1 MGQKGDS
8 MSKKN
13 LPKKVAKVDS
23 DGSLPEE
30 EQSWVYQPIMMA
42 MMRNKY
48 SKSQL
53 KSLVAIMIQMQ
64 DAIKDVIFNNARPE
78 DQLALFPTEEFIL
91 KFGEELID
99 PNKEVVLKIPLSKFK
114 CDKRRYSK
122 LKDDLDQLATLPFYI
137 PIKSLD
143 GEEYTHV
150 SGLCEVIR
158 PKSYDRDVYI
168 KMKKEIALRFISND
182 GGSMKF
188 LEQVVDEANHNYAMR
203 MYFFIA
209 SWRNHPATCP
219 RTVKWVRN
227 WLMLENE
234 YPRWNMFYNCVLKKA
249 EEELYR
255 IAVVE
260 GKGDLYFTT
269 KKIYDKGSEVGEPDR
284 LQFIIH
290 RSQTGERFDNNSAFR
305 SRKQMIS
312 EFCYTSFG
320 LKGADLTAILKMVT
334 EENIDKLNTYLVELD
349 MEEQKRLKEGKI
361 DKLHRHAF
369 TCIMHQLKEWATED
383 AEVVESWVGKELP
396 MQPEKNQPSATTEQQ
411 FSVVDN
417 QKWGNVKCYLRN
429 KIGEND
435 YNIWFSDDVFILL
448 SCGNGVISFSV
459 PNKVYLEI
467 LNNRYGLLLN
477 ELIKK
482 EWGSGCEIHFTTKG

>member
-1 MGQKGDS
+1 

-13 LPKKVAKVDS
+13 LPKKVTKEVS
-23 DGSLPEE
+23 DGLPEE
-30 EQSWVYQPIMMA
+30 EQSWVYQPIMIA

-48 SKSQL
+48 TKSQL

-78 DQLALFPTEEFIL
+78 DQLALFPSEDFIT
-91 KFGEELID
+91 KFGDELID
-99 PNKEVVLKIPLSKFK
+99 PNKEIVMKIPLSKFK

-158 PKSYDRDVYI
+158 PKNYDRDVYI
-168 KMKKEIALRFISND
+168 KMKKEVALRFISTD

-209 SWRNHPATCP
+209 SWRNHEATCP
-219 RTVKWVRN
+219 RSVKWVRN

-255 IAVVE
+255 IAVTE

-269 KKIYDKGSEVGEPDR
+269 KKIYDSGSEVGAPDR

-290 RSQTGERFDNNSAFR
+290 RSETGKMCDNSTAFR
-305 SRKQMIS
+305 NQKKMIS
-312 EFCYTSFG
+312 DFCHASFG
-320 LKGADLTAILKMVT
+320 FKDSDLKAILKKVT
-334 EENIDKLNTYLVELD
+334 PDNIDKLNTYLVELD
-349 MEEQKRLKEGKI
+349 IEEQKRMKDGKI

-369 TCIMHQLKEWATED
+369 TCIMHRLREWESED
-383 AEVVESWVGKELP
+383 AEVVNSLLGQEQP
-396 MQPEKNQPSATTEQQ
+396 MQPEKNHSSATIPELSADDQ
-411 FSVVDN
+411 VR
-417 QKWGNVKCYLRN
+417 WGRVHQSLLASMGDLEYHQ
-429 KIGEND
+429 
-435 YNIWFSDDVFILL
+435 WFSGDAMQLV
-448 SCGNGVISFSV
+448 GISEQLITIEV
-459 PNKVYLEI
+459 PSRTYWEMVGAK
-467 LNNRYGLLLN
+467 YGK
-477 ELIKK
+477 LIKAEIAK
-482 EWGSGCEIHFTTKG
+482 EWGSGYEIRFTTKA

>member
-1 MGQKGDS
+1 M
-8 MSKKN
+8 
-13 LPKKVAKVDS
+13 
-23 DGSLPEE
+23 
-30 EQSWVYQPIMMA
+30 
-42 MMRNKY
+42 
-48 SKSQL
+48 
-53 KSLVAIMIQMQ
+53 
-64 DAIKDVIFNNARPE
+64 
-78 DQLALFPTEEFIL
+78 
-91 KFGEELID
+91 
-99 PNKEVVLKIPLSKFK
+99 KIPLSKFK

-209 SWRNHPATCP
+209 SWRNHQATCP

-290 RSQTGERFDNNSAFR
+290 RSQTGERYDNNSAFR

-312 EFCYTSFG
+312 EFCHTSFG

-396 MQPEKNQPSATTEQQ
+396 MASEQNHSPATASEFSTADQARWGKVLQSLRSAMGDVEYHRWFSGNAMQLVGISEQQ
-411 FSVVDN
+411 IT
-417 QKWGNVKCYLRN
+417 
-429 KIGEND
+429 IGVPSRTYWEMVGQE
-435 YNIWFSDDVFILL
+435 Y
-448 SCGNGVISFSV
+448 GV
-459 PNKVYLEI
+459 
-467 LNNRYGLLLN
+467 
-477 ELIKK
+477 LIKEVIEK

>member
-78 DQLALFPTEEFIL
+78 DQLALFPTEDFIL

-312 EFCYTSFG
+312 EFCHTSFG

-334 EENIDKLNTYLVELD
+334 EDNIDKLNTYLVELD

-396 MQPEKNQPSATTEQQ
+396 MQPEKNHSSVTESEPSTDDKAR
-411 FSVVDN
+411 
-417 QKWGNVKCYLRN
+417 WGRVHQSLRTAM
-429 KIGEND
+429 GDVE
-435 YNIWFSDDVFILL
+435 YHRWFSGDAMQLL
-448 SCGNGVISFSV
+448 SVSEQLITIGVPSRTYWEMV
-459 PNKVYLEI
+459 GQE
-467 LNNRYGLLLN
+467 YGS
-477 ELIKK
+477 LIKEEIEK
-482 EWGSGCEIHFTTKG
+482 EWGSGCEIQFTTKG

>member
-1 MGQKGDS
+1 MN
-8 MSKKN
+8 KKN
-13 LPKKVAKVDS
+13 LPKKGS
-23 DGSLPEE
+23 DGLASD
-30 EQSWVYQPIMMA
+30 EQSWVYQPIMIA

-48 SKSQL
+48 TKSQL
-53 KSLVAIMIQMQ
+53 KSLVTIMMQMQ
-64 DAIKDVIFNNARPE
+64 DAIRDVIFNNARPE
-78 DQLALFPTEEFIL
+78 DKLSLFPTQDFIR

-99 PNKEVVLKIPLSKFK
+99 SNKEIVLKIPLAKFK

-168 KMKKEIALRFISND
+168 KMKKEVALRFISND

-188 LEQVVDEANHNYAMR
+188 LEQVVDEANHNYALR
-203 MYFFIA
+203 MYFFIS
-209 SWRNHPATCP
+209 SWRNHGATCT

-227 WLMLENE
+227 WLMLDNE
-234 YPRWNMFYNCVLKKA
+234 YPRWNMFYNNVLKKA
-249 EEELYR
+249 EDELYR
-255 IAVVE
+255 IAVTE

-290 RSQTGERFDNNSAFR
+290 RSQTGERYDNNSAFR

-312 EFCYTSFG
+312 EFCHTSFG
-320 LKGADLTAILKMVT
+320 LKGVDLTAILKKVT
-334 EENIDKLNTYLVELD
+334 EDNIDKLNTYLVELD
-349 MEEQKRLKEGKI
+349 MEEQKRVKEGTI

-369 TCIMHQLKEWATED
+369 TCIMHKLREWESED
-383 AEVVESWVGKELP
+383 AEVVESLVGKEQSSVLEV
-396 MQPEKNQPSATTEQQ
+396 EKHIKGTEISTDDFQRWDR
-411 FSVVDN
+411 VLVDL
-417 QKWGNVKCYLRN
+417 KSSIDAGEYKTWFGCGAIRPLSIRN
-429 KIGEND
+429 D
-435 YNIWFSDDVFILL
+435 
-448 SCGNGVISFSV
+448 
-459 PNKVYLEI
+459 
-467 LNNRYGLLLN
+467 
-477 ELIKK
+477 ELIIEAPTQTYVELMTAKHGALLKKCVAK
-482 EWGSGCEIHFTTKG
+482 EWDMIKSIKFKSI

>member
-1 MGQKGDS
+1 
-8 MSKKN
+8 
-13 LPKKVAKVDS
+13 
-23 DGSLPEE
+23 
-30 EQSWVYQPIMMA
+30 
-42 MMRNKY
+42 MRNKY

-78 DQLALFPTEEFIL
+78 DQLALFPTEDFIL

-137 PIKSLD
+137 PVKSLD

-227 WLMLENE
+227 WLML
-234 YPRWNMFYNCVLKKA
+234 
-249 EEELYR
+249 
-255 IAVVE
+255 
-260 GKGDLYFTT
+260 
-269 KKIYDKGSEVGEPDR
+269 
-284 LQFIIH
+284 
-290 RSQTGERFDNNSAFR
+290 
-305 SRKQMIS
+305 
-312 EFCYTSFG
+312 
-320 LKGADLTAILKMVT
+320 
-334 EENIDKLNTYLVELD
+334 
-349 MEEQKRLKEGKI
+349 
-361 DKLHRHAF
+361 
-369 TCIMHQLKEWATED
+369 
-383 AEVVESWVGKELP
+383 
-396 MQPEKNQPSATTEQQ
+396 
-411 FSVVDN
+411 
-417 QKWGNVKCYLRN
+417 
-429 KIGEND
+429 
-435 YNIWFSDDVFILL
+435 
-448 SCGNGVISFSV
+448 
-459 PNKVYLEI
+459 
-467 LNNRYGLLLN
+467 
-477 ELIKK
+477 
-482 EWGSGCEIHFTTKG
+482 

>member
-78 DQLALFPTEEFIL
+78 DQLALFSTEDFIL

-137 PIKSLD
+137 PVKSLD

-290 RSQTGERFDNNSAFR
+290 RSQTGERYDNNSVFR

-312 EFCYTSFG
+312 EFCHTSFG

-396 MQPEKNQPSATTEQQ
+396 MASEQNHASAKESELSTDDQAR
-411 FSVVDN
+411 
-417 QKWGNVKCYLRN
+417 WGRVLQSLRSAM
-429 KIGEND
+429 GDVE
-435 YNIWFSDDVFILL
+435 YHRWFSGNAMQLL
-448 SCGNGVISFSV
+448 SVSEQLITVGVPSRTYWEMV
-459 PNKVYLEI
+459 GQE
-467 LNNRYGLLLN
+467 YGA
-477 ELIKK
+477 LIKQEIEK

>member
-1 MGQKGDS
+1 MN
-8 MSKKN
+8 KKN
-13 LPKKVAKVDS
+13 LPKKVSKAVS
-23 DGSLPEE
+23 DGLPEE
-30 EQSWVYQPIMMA
+30 EQSWVYQPIMIA

-48 SKSQL
+48 TKSQL

-78 DQLALFPTEEFIL
+78 DQLALFPAEDFIT
-91 KFGEELID
+91 KFGDELID
-99 PNKEVVLKIPLSKFK
+99 PNKEIVLKIPLSAFK

-158 PKSYDRDVYI
+158 PKNYDRDVYI
-168 KMKKEIALRFISND
+168 KMKKEVALRFISTD

-209 SWRNHPATCP
+209 SWRNHEATCP
-219 RTVKWVRN
+219 RSVKWVRN

-255 IAVVE
+255 IAVTE

-269 KKIYDKGSEVGEPDR
+269 KKIYDSGSEVGEPDR

-290 RSQTGERFDNNSAFR
+290 RSETGKMYDNSTAFR
-305 SRKQMIS
+305 NQKKMIS
-312 EFCYTSFG
+312 DFCHASFG
-320 LKGADLTAILKMVT
+320 FKESDLKAILKKVT
-334 EENIDKLNTYLVELD
+334 PDNIDKLNTYLVELD
-349 MEEQKRLKEGKI
+349 IEEQKRMKDGKI

-369 TCIMHQLKEWATED
+369 TCIMHQLREWESED
-383 AEVVESWVGKELP
+383 AEVVNSLLGQEHP
-396 MQPEKNQPSATTEQQ
+396 MHPEKNHSPATKSELSADDQAR
-411 FSVVDN
+411 
-417 QKWGNVKCYLRN
+417 WGRVHQSLQASMGDVEYHQ
-429 KIGEND
+429 
-435 YNIWFSDDVFILL
+435 WFSGDAMQLV
-448 SCGNGVISFSV
+448 GISEQLITIEV
-459 PNKVYLEI
+459 PSRTYWEMVGAK
-467 LNNRYGLLLN
+467 YG
-477 ELIKK
+477 ELINAEIAK
-482 EWGSGCEIHFTTKG
+482 EWGSGYEIRFKTKA

>member
-1 MGQKGDS
+1 

-78 DQLALFPTEEFIL
+78 DQLALFPTEDFIL

-137 PIKSLD
+137 PVKSLD

-168 KMKKEIALRFISND
+168 KMKKEIA
-182 GGSMKF
+182 
-188 LEQVVDEANHNYAMR
+188 
-203 MYFFIA
+203 
-209 SWRNHPATCP
+209 
-219 RTVKWVRN
+219 
-227 WLMLENE
+227 
-234 YPRWNMFYNCVLKKA
+234 
-249 EEELYR
+249 
-255 IAVVE
+255 
-260 GKGDLYFTT
+260 
-269 KKIYDKGSEVGEPDR
+269 
-284 LQFIIH
+284 
-290 RSQTGERFDNNSAFR
+290 
-305 SRKQMIS
+305 
-312 EFCYTSFG
+312 
-320 LKGADLTAILKMVT
+320 
-334 EENIDKLNTYLVELD
+334 
-349 MEEQKRLKEGKI
+349 
-361 DKLHRHAF
+361 
-369 TCIMHQLKEWATED
+369 
-383 AEVVESWVGKELP
+383 
-396 MQPEKNQPSATTEQQ
+396 
-411 FSVVDN
+411 
-417 QKWGNVKCYLRN
+417 
-429 KIGEND
+429 
-435 YNIWFSDDVFILL
+435 
-448 SCGNGVISFSV
+448 
-459 PNKVYLEI
+459 
-467 LNNRYGLLLN
+467 
-477 ELIKK
+477 
-482 EWGSGCEIHFTTKG
+482 